1 MLVMDIMDILAMDTD
16 TMGKERLSLMP
27 NLMPT
32 LLPRSNM
39 DFLYTM
45 PMPLDTLIMLGL
57 SLVLIT
63 DMDVF
68 QGMGLLGT
76 EDMLDMDTLGTLVM
90 ETMDIMANAKLTLTP
105 SLMPTLLPRSTM
117 DFLYTM
123 PMPQDTLTMSEL

>member
-1 MLVMDIMDILAMDTD
+1 
-16 TMGKERLSLMP
+16 
-27 NLMPT
+27 
-32 LLPRSNM
+32 M

-68 QGMGLLGT
+68 QGMGLSGT
-76 EDMLDMDTLGTLVM
+76 EAMLGMDTLGTLVM
-90 ETMDIMANAKLTLTP
+90 ETLDIMANAKLTLTP

-123 PMPQDTLTMSEL
+123 PMPLDTLTMSELLP

>member
-1 MLVMDIMDILAMDTD
+1 
-16 TMGKERLSLMP
+16 MGKERLSLMP

-45 PMPLDTLIMLGL
+45 PMPLDTLIMLEL

-63 DMDVF
+63 DMAVF

-105 SLMPTLLPRSTM
+105 SLMLTLLPRSTM
-117 DFLYTM
+117 DFL
-123 PMPQDTLTMSEL
+123 TLTPSLMP